1 MRYDLETGK
10 IEKFSIFILFFFGI
24 FMLLN
29 FYYTVNV
36 GKWWQKTGT
45 KKKIPIH
52 QNVKVRDVKLNFV
65 SLIRLIY
72 FVGSSLKKS
81 KTSDEITERSIFCFL
96 FPEHLGFFREF
107 SLINI
112 RQKKITFSFSKKQFA
127 GCCFIQDSWEYFFL
141 PFLRKNF
148 KILLM
153 SDPIF
158 VDYNLDFS

>member
-24 FMLLN
+24 FHVAKFLLYCKCWKMVTEN
-29 FYYTVNV
+29 
-36 GKWWQKTGT
+36 WH
-45 KKKIPIH
+45 KKE
-52 QNVKVRDVKLNFV
+52 N
-65 SLIRLIY
+65 SY
-72 FVGSSLKKS
+72 SSKCQSQGCQIEFWFPHNTCIFCKFLSQKS
-81 KTSDEITERSIFCFL
+81 KTSDEITERSILCFL

-112 RQKKITFSFSKKQFA
+112 RQKKITFSFSEKQFA
-127 GCCFIQDSWEYFFL
+127 GAVLFKTLENFL
-141 PFLRKNF
+141 FLRKNF

>member
-1 MRYDLETGK
+1 
-10 IEKFSIFILFFFGI
+10 
-24 FMLLN
+24 MLLN

-52 QNVKVRDVKLNFV
+52 QNVKVRVVKLNFV
-65 SLIRLIY
+65 SLITLVH

-81 KTSDEITERSIFCFL
+81 KTSDEITERSILCFL

-112 RQKKITFSFSKKQFA
+112 RQKKITFSFSEKQFA
-127 GCCFIQDSWEYFFL
+127 GAVLFKTLENFL
-141 PFLRKNF
+141 FLRKNF

>member
-1 MRYDLETGK
+1 
-10 IEKFSIFILFFFGI
+10 
-24 FMLLN
+24 MLLN

-52 QNVKVRDVKLNFV
+52 QNVKVRVVKLNFG
-65 SLIRLIY
+65 SLITLVH
-72 FVGSSLKKS
+72 FVGSSFKKG
-81 KTSDEITERSIFCFL
+81 KTSDEITERSILCFL

-112 RQKKITFSFSKKQFA
+112 RQKKITFSFSEKQFA
-127 GCCFIQDSWEYFFL
+127 GAVLFKTLENFL
-141 PFLRKNF
+141 FLRKNF